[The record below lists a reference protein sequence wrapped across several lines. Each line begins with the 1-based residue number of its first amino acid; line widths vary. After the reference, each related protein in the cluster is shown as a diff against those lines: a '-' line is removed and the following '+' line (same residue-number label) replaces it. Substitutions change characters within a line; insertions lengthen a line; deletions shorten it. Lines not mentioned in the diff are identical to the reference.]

1 MAPINKKSTATDDF
15 LPASS
20 STSKARKL
28 QLKQSI
34 KKPSSSKSKPSTFL
48 STQPSTS
55 THDDDDLMDLER
67 LPLYPSQPKTLAG
80 SSKTT
85 SAQAQAAMDTAGDE
99 SDDDDTIMID
109 PSTLSLPTPV
119 SRIPISQLIAA
130 AGGTMEALA
139 FPAISHVAT
148 SGLTQRRKIG
158 IPIHRMTP
166 LKRDWIKV
174 YSPLVEELGLQVRMN
189 LKKRWVEM
197 KVSFLLDYEVDKG
210 KSTEESFG
218 LMIVCFLCGRLL
230 NTHRL
235 LRVSVELLIS

>member
-1 MAPINKKSTATDDF
+1 
-15 LPASS
+15 
-20 STSKARKL
+20 
-28 QLKQSI
+28 
-34 KKPSSSKSKPSTFL
+34 
-48 STQPSTS
+48 
-55 THDDDDLMDLER
+55 MDLER
-67 LPLYPSQPKTLAG
+67 LPLYPSQAKTLAG

-85 SAQAQAAMDTAGDE
+85 SAQAQAAMDTAGDDSDE
-99 SDDDDTIMID
+99 DDDDTIMID

-197 KVSFLLDYEVDKG
+197 KVSDLSSFFIINPVVGFEEKNCGKG
-210 KSTEESFG
+210 ED
-218 LMIVCFLCGRLL
+218 
-230 NTHRL
+230 
-235 LRVSVELLIS
+235 